1 MLSMRSRLA
10 CSEVESQSFTC
21 AKIAS
26 LATAIAV
33 SCSYLDLNVTTQVS
47 PLIPPFL
54 AHSGWRILVK
64 T

>member
-21 AKIAS
+21 VKIAS

-33 SCSYLDLNVTTQVS
+33 SSHLDLNMTAQVS

-54 AHSGWRILVK
+54 AHSGWRILEK